1 MAWYQDAS
9 LPKMLV
15 DSLVSLFGFRV
26 GHRTL
31 SDVVVPPVVLFD

>member
-15 DSLVSLFGFRV
+15 EPRVSLFGVRV
-26 GHRTL
+26 DYRTFG
-31 SDVVVPPVVLFD
+31 DVTVPPVELFD

>member
-15 DSLVSLFGFRV
+15 DPLVSLFRV
-26 GHRTL
+26 SVDHRTL
-31 SDVVVPPVVLFD
+31 GDVTVPPVVLFD